1 MGHALPATD
10 AVACLT
16 QFGHAAVITY
26 QKGSPGFLI
35 IGIQMAF
42 GNIAVVD
49 AFVVME
55 EDAFVVMEEVR
66 RNIYPVWT
74 GHAILAVGAGDILA
88 VLHSFCHVL

>member
-16 QFGHAAVITY
+16 QFRPAAVITY

-42 GNIAVVD
+42 ENIAVVD

-55 EDAFVVMEEVR
+55 EVR
-66 RNIYPVWT
+66 QNIYPVWT
-74 GHAILAVGAGDILA
+74 GHVILAVGAGDVLA
-88 VLHSFCHVL
+88 ILHSFRHVL

>member
-16 QFGHAAVITY
+16 QFRHAAVITY

-55 EDAFVVMEEVR
+55 EVR

-74 GHAILAVGAGDILA
+74 GHAIFTVGAGDILA
-88 VLHSFCHVL
+88 VLHPFRYVFKEIAFFA